1 MTVSPVV
8 ATDAV
13 SADALS
19 MDATAASPAATAD
32 VGGVSISAFDGAR
45 VRVVL
50 MLDVHDGMQQEF
62 LNAYEHIR
70 DRVAA
75 VPGHVSDQ
83 LCQSLENPTQWLLT
97 SEWESAAP
105 FLAWVNSEEHLD
117 TVEPL
122 QDCVRD
128 TRSLRYSV
136 LRETVGDQAPSA
148 AAGAALRSAPR
159 IGSNV
164 VRHALTFTVRP
175 GSEDE
180 VARLLSTYESP
191 EARVDDSTRLLR
203 TSLFLHGNRVV
214 RAVEVRG
221 DLQAALRHV
230 ARQPGVRA
238 VEQALDPHLEQDRD
252 LRDPQSARR
261 FFTRAAMPA
270 VHHVTSADGAGDT
283 DGADVTGAQ
292 TRRIAL
298 LYPVR
303 PGAGPELARLLAR
316 QDASAAH
323 APDNPVR
330 AATVFHRDDLVVR
343 LVDVDGDPEEA
354 PAFVLGLHGC
364 ADASSGG
371 STAAGPAGV
380 AVAERLLDTAAAGV
394 DGLLTEDRTLSLL
407 LARARMTPLTDR
419 RSSP

>member
-8 ATDAV
+8 ATDAPTTDATDATV
-13 SADALS
+13 ATDTTSVAADA
-19 MDATAASPAATAD
+19 
-32 VGGVSISAFDGAR
+32 GGVSISAFDGSR

-62 LNAYEHIR
+62 LDAYERIR

-105 FLAWVNSEEHLD
+105 FLAWVNSDEHLD

-122 QDCVRD
+122 QTCVRD
-128 TRSLRYSV
+128 THSLRYSV
-136 LRETVGDQAPSA
+136 LRETDGGRPAPDEP
-148 AAGAALRSAPR
+148 RSAPR
-159 IGSNV
+159 IGGNV

-175 GSEDE
+175 GSEAE
-180 VARLLSTYESP
+180 TARLLSEYVSP
-191 EARVDDSTRLLR
+191 EAHVDGSTRLLR
-203 TSLFLHGNRVV
+203 TSLFMQGNRIV

-221 DLQAALRHV
+221 DLQTALRHV

-238 VEQALDPHLEQDRD
+238 VEEALNPYLEQDRD
-252 LRDPQSARR
+252 LADPQSARR

-270 VHHVTSADGAGDT
+270 VHHAATGGRAGART
-283 DGADVTGAQ
+283 E
-292 TRRIAL
+292 RLAL

-303 PGAGPELARLLAR
+303 AGAGGELARLLAR
-316 QDASAAH
+316 QDASAAQDP
-323 APDNPVR
+323 AGPVL

-343 LVDVDGDPEEA
+343 LVDVAGDPESA
-354 PAFVLGLHGC
+354 PAAVLGLHG
-364 ADASSGG
+364 AEG
-371 STAAGPAGV
+371 AAA
-380 AVAERLLDTAAAGV
+380 AERLLDVAAAGV
-394 DGLLTEDRTLSLL
+394 EGSPAEPATLSRLLTRL
-407 LARARMTPLTDR
+407 RMTPLTDR
-419 RSSP
+419 SSAGS

>member
-8 ATDAV
+8 TADALTTDATGTRAAPAGVATDA
-13 SADALS
+13 
-19 MDATAASPAATAD
+19 
-32 VGGVSISAFDGAR
+32 GGVSISAFDGSR

-62 LNAYEHIR
+62 LDAYERIR

-105 FLAWVNSEEHLD
+105 FLAWVNSDEHLD

-136 LRETVGDQAPSA
+136 LRETDGEQPAP
-148 AAGAALRSAPR
+148 GEPRSAPR
-159 IGSNV
+159 VGGNV

-175 GSEDE
+175 GSEPE
-180 VARLLSTYESP
+180 VARLLSEYAAP
-191 EARVDDSTRLLR
+191 DARVDGATRLLR

-221 DLQAALRHV
+221 DLQTALRHV

-238 VEQALDPHLEQDRD
+238 VEEALDPYVEQERD
-252 LRDPQSARR
+252 LRDPRSARR

-270 VHHVTSADGAGDT
+270 VHHVAAVRTPGAHRADRP
-283 DGADVTGAQ
+283 V
-292 TRRIAL
+292 RRL
-298 LYPVR
+298 GLFYPVR
-303 PGAGPELARLLAR
+303 SGAGPELARLLAR
-316 QDASAAH
+316 QDASAART
-323 APDNPVR
+323 PDGPVR

-354 PAFVLGLHGC
+354 PALVLGLDG
-364 ADASSGG
+364 DG
-371 STAAGPAGV
+371 
-380 AVAERLLDTAAAGV
+380 AVRAERLLDTAAVGV
-394 DGLLTEDRTLSLL
+394 DGPPTGAGALSRL
-407 LARARMTPLTDR
+407 LAAARMTPLTDR
-419 RSSP
+419 SSAGS

>member
-8 ATDAV
+8 ATDAPTTDATDAEAT
-13 SADALS
+13 SATATPAAAAADA
-19 MDATAASPAATAD
+19 
-32 VGGVSISAFDGAR
+32 GGVSISAFDGSR

-62 LNAYEHIR
+62 LDAYERIR

-105 FLAWVNSEEHLD
+105 FLAWVNSDEHLD

-122 QDCVRD
+122 QTCVRD

-136 LRETVGDQAPSA
+136 LRETDGGHPAP
-148 AAGAALRSAPR
+148 GEPRSAPR
-159 IGSNV
+159 IGGNV

-175 GSEDE
+175 GSEAE
-180 VARLLSTYESP
+180 TARLLSGYVSP
-191 EARVDDSTRLLR
+191 DAHVDGSTRLLR
-203 TSLFLHGNRVV
+203 TSLFMSGNRIV

-221 DLQAALRHV
+221 DLQSALRHV

-238 VEQALDPHLEQDRD
+238 VEEALNPYLEQDRD
-252 LRDPQSARR
+252 LGDPQSARR

-270 VHHVTSADGAGDT
+270 VHHARSGDRSGART
-283 DGADVTGAQ
+283 E
-292 TRRIAL
+292 RLAL

-303 PGAGPELARLLAR
+303 AGAGDELARLLAR
-316 QDASAAH
+316 QDAAA
-323 APDNPVR
+323 AQDPAGPVL

-343 LVDVDGDPEEA
+343 LVDVAGDPEAE
-354 PAFVLGLHGC
+354 PAAVLGLHGPEG
-364 ADASSGG
+364 A
-371 STAAGPAGV
+371 
-380 AVAERLLDTAAAGV
+380 AVAERLLDTAAVGV
-394 DGLLTEDRTLSLL
+394 DGPPADAAVLSRLLTRV
-407 LARARMTPLTDR
+407 RMTPLTDR
-419 RSSP
+419 RSAGS

>member
-8 ATDAV
+8 ATDAPTT
-13 SADALS
+13 
-19 MDATAASPAATAD
+19 DATQATARSATSATSPAVATDA
-32 VGGVSISAFDGAR
+32 GGVSISAFDGSR

-62 LNAYEHIR
+62 LDAYERIR

-105 FLAWVNSEEHLD
+105 FLAWVNSDEHLD

-122 QDCVRD
+122 ATCVRD
-128 TRSLRYSV
+128 THSLRYSV
-136 LRETVGDQAPSA
+136 LRETDGGRPAP
-148 AAGAALRSAPR
+148 GEPRSAPR
-159 IGSNV
+159 IGDNV

-175 GSEDE
+175 GTEAE
-180 VARLLSTYESP
+180 TARLLSGYVSP
-191 EARVDDSTRLLR
+191 DAHVDGSTRLLR
-203 TSLFLHGNRVV
+203 TSLFMSGNRIV

-221 DLQAALRHV
+221 DLQTALRHV

-238 VEQALDPHLEQDRD
+238 VEEALNPYLEQDRD
-252 LRDPQSARR
+252 LGDPGSARR

-270 VHHVTSADGAGDT
+270 VHHATHPDRAGA
-283 DGADVTGAQ
+283 
-292 TRRIAL
+292 RRERLAL

-303 PGAGPELARLLAR
+303 DGAGPELARLLAR
-316 QDASAAH
+316 QDASAARN
-323 APDNPVR
+323 PDGPVL

-343 LVDVDGDPEEA
+343 LVDVDGDPEDA
-354 PAFVLGLHGC
+354 PAEVLGLHGRGA
-364 ADASSGG
+364 AD
-371 STAAGPAGV
+371 
-380 AVAERLLDTAAAGV
+380 AERLLDTAAVGV
-394 DGLLTEDRTLSLL
+394 DGSPAEAATLSRLL
-407 LARARMTPLTDR
+407 RRIRMTPLTDR
-419 RSSP
+419 RSAGS

>member
-8 ATDAV
+8 T
-13 SADALS
+13 ADALTT
-19 MDATAASPAATAD
+19 DATGTSAAPAD
-32 VGGVSISAFDGAR
+32 VAADAGGVSISAFDGSR

-62 LNAYEHIR
+62 LDAYERIR

-105 FLAWVNSEEHLD
+105 FLAWVNSDEHLD

-136 LRETVGDQAPSA
+136 LRETDGAQPAP
-148 AAGAALRSAPR
+148 GEPRSAPR
-159 IGSNV
+159 VGGNV

-175 GSEDE
+175 GSEPE
-180 VARLLSTYESP
+180 VARLLSEYVSP
-191 EARVDDSTRLLR
+191 EAHVDGATRLLR

-221 DLQAALRHV
+221 DLQTALRHV

-238 VEQALDPHLEQDRD
+238 VEEALDPYVEQERD
-252 LRDPQSARR
+252 LRDPRSARR

-270 VHHVTSADGAGDT
+270 VHHVAAAVEGEGTGRDSRREAGRA
-283 DGADVTGAQ
+283 GGSGQ
-292 TRRIAL
+292 RL
-298 LYPVR
+298 GLFYPVR
-303 PGAGPELARLLAR
+303 SGAGPELARLLAR
-316 QDASAAH
+316 QDASAART
-323 APDNPVR
+323 PDSPVS

-343 LVDVDGDPEEA
+343 LVDVDGDPGDA
-354 PAFVLGLHGC
+354 PGFVLGLHG
-364 ADASSGG
+364 DG
-371 STAAGPAGV
+371 AAR
-380 AVAERLLDTAAAGV
+380 AERLLDTAAVGV
-394 DGLLTEDRTLSLL
+394 GGPLTGADA
-407 LARARMTPLTDR
+407 LARLLDAARMTPLTDR
-419 RSSP
+419 RSAGS

>member
-1 MTVSPVV
+1 MTVSPVE
-8 ATDAV
+8 ATDTV

-19 MDATAASPAATAD
+19 MDAPAASAAEAAGA
-32 VGGVSISAFDGAR
+32 GGVSISAFDGSR

-50 MLDVHDGMQQEF
+50 MLDIHDGMQQEF
-62 LNAYEHIR
+62 LDAYERIR

-105 FLAWVNSEEHLD
+105 FLAWVNSDEHLD

-136 LRETVGDQAPSA
+136 LRETTTGERAPA
-148 AAGAALRSAPR
+148 DRPLRSAPR

-175 GSEDE
+175 GSEDK
-180 VARLLSTYESP
+180 VARLLSEYVSP
-191 EARVDDSTRLLR
+191 EAHVDDSTRLLR

-238 VEQALDPHLEQDRD
+238 VEEALNPYLEQDRD

-270 VHHVTSADGAGDT
+270 VHHVGSVDADDPHP
-283 DGADVTGAQ
+283 
-292 TRRIAL
+292 RRVAL

-303 PGAGPELARLLAR
+303 TGAGPELARLLAR
-316 QDASAAH
+316 QDAAAAH
-323 APDNPVR
+323 APDSPVLS
-330 AATVFHRDDLVVR
+330 ATVFHRDDLVVR
-343 LVDVDGDPEEA
+343 LVDVAGAPEDA
-354 PAFVLGLHGC
+354 PAFVLGLHGP
-364 ADASSGG
+364 ADACDDSGATG
-371 STAAGPAGV
+371 TGGITR
-380 AVAERLLDTAAAGV
+380 AERLLDTAAVGV
-394 DGLLTEDRTLSLL
+394 DGPLTDVRALSAL

-419 RSSP
+419 RSSGY

>member
-8 ATDAV
+8 ATDAPTTDATDAAV
-13 SADALS
+13 ATDTTSVAADA
-19 MDATAASPAATAD
+19 
-32 VGGVSISAFDGAR
+32 GGVSISAFDGSR

-62 LNAYEHIR
+62 LDAYERIH

-105 FLAWVNSEEHLD
+105 FLAWVNSDEHLD

-122 QDCVRD
+122 QTCVRD
-128 TRSLRYSV
+128 THSLRYSV
-136 LRETVGDQAPSA
+136 LRETDGGRPAP
-148 AAGAALRSAPR
+148 GEPRSAPR
-159 IGSNV
+159 IGGNV

-175 GSEDE
+175 GSEAE
-180 VARLLSTYESP
+180 TARLLSEYVSP
-191 EARVDDSTRLLR
+191 EAHVDGSTRLLR
-203 TSLFLHGNRVV
+203 TSLFMQGNRIV

-221 DLQAALRHV
+221 DLQTALRHV

-238 VEQALDPHLEQDRD
+238 VEEALNPYLEQDRD
-252 LRDPQSARR
+252 LADPQSARR

-270 VHHVTSADGAGDT
+270 VHHAATGGRAGART
-283 DGADVTGAQ
+283 E
-292 TRRIAL
+292 RLAL

-303 PGAGPELARLLAR
+303 AGAGGELARLLAR
-316 QDASAAH
+316 QDASAAQDP
-323 APDNPVR
+323 AGPVL

-343 LVDVDGDPEEA
+343 LVDVAGDPESA
-354 PAFVLGLHGC
+354 PAAVLGLHG
-364 ADASSGG
+364 AEG
-371 STAAGPAGV
+371 AAA
-380 AVAERLLDTAAAGV
+380 AERLLDVAAAGV
-394 DGLLTEDRTLSLL
+394 EGSPAEPATLSRLLTRL
-407 LARARMTPLTDR
+407 RMTPLTDR
-419 RSSP
+419 SSAGS